1 MFIVNLIYKVELQ
14 KIDEHLE
21 AHVKF
26 LDEQYKK
33 GYFLASGPKVPRNG
47 GVILAN
53 VDDKD
58 ELENIIGKD
67 PFKKHDWA
75 LYEVIEFIPRKTTE
89 ELAFLRNG

>member
-1 MFIVNLIYKVELQ
+1 MFIVNLTYKVELQ

-53 VDDKD
+53 VDDKE
-58 ELENIIGKD
+58 ELENIIGND
-67 PFKKHDWA
+67 PFKKHDLA

>member
-1 MFIVNLIYKVELQ
+1 MFIVNLTYKVELQ

-58 ELENIIGKD
+58 ELKNIIGKD
-67 PFKKHDWA
+67 PFKKHDLA